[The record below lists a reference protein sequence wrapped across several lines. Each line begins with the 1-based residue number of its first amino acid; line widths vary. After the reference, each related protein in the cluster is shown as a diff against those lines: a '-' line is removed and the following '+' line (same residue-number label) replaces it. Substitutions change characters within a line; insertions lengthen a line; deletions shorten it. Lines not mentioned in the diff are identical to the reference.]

1 MIYVLDY
8 GTTPLV
14 HNLLPGQHISMFL
27 RFLYYDHPPERDIT
41 VIYRHLYL
49 YTLFMFEVIALKLV

>member
-1 MIYVLDY
+1 
-8 GTTPLV
+8 
-14 HNLLPGQHISMFL
+14 MFH

-49 YTLFMFEVIALKLV
+49 YTLFMFEVTALKLVVVFTSIQITIVMWMVKLVLVY